1 MRARLSSHRRRRR
14 LAWTATIGVA
24 LALVAAAAIR
34 IGDTGR
40 DFDTPRTDQDAW
52 VYTAPKLSR
61 LDTADRRELFA
72 MSSRFVQTAVARRNL
87 DDAWE
92 LLGPEMR
99 AGQTRRSW
107 LTGFN
112 NVVPFPV
119 AGIASWN
126 VLYSYED
133 DVGIDLAL
141 VAVPHRDIVGKTFTI
156 ELKRYPRRGNRWLV
170 ASWVPKGLTSSKQ
183 SLAASVVPPPPP
195 PPKAPLSAAW
205 LLVPLS
211 VLGLFV
217 LVPLLVALRSL
228 LQHRRAAKRYER
240 DLGGYSSSSSPS

>member
-1 MRARLSSHRRRRR
+1 MRARLSSHRFRRRV
-14 LAWTATIGVA
+14 AWTAAIGAA
-24 LALVAAAAIR
+24 LALVGAAAVR
-34 IGDTGR
+34 LGDTGR
-40 DFDTPRTDQDAW
+40 DFDTPMSGQDAW

-61 LDTADRRELFA
+61 LDAADRRTLFA
-72 MSSRFVQTAVARRNL
+72 TSSRFVRTAVARRNL

-99 AGQTRRSW
+99 AGQSRESW
-107 LTGFN
+107 LSGFN

-126 VLYSYED
+126 VLYSYEG

-156 ELKRYPRRGNRWLV
+156 ELKRYPQRGNRWLV

-195 PPKAPLSAAW
+195 PPEAPLSAAW
-205 LLVPLS
+205 LLAPLS

-217 LVPLLVALRSL
+217 LVPLVVALRSL

-240 DLGGYSSSSSPS
+240 DVAGYSSSSSPS